1 MPVRT
6 PAWQAWTPPL
16 RCGALFAATA
26 ARRRWRG
33 WWSGRRAVGCAGPGA
48 GSSGSAGILALAG
61 ALRAAA
67 GAYRSG
73 GSAAG
78 AGTAGPLIDYLSSG
92 ILNGHPHLAG
102 DVTAI
107 LGQRHQGQIG
117 QDLDGFAG
125 MQSDD
130 PRSDKE
136 VPDIHQ
142 AFIDRHEGGA
152 VEILHIDIEDGAAHR
167 NQRGGRSDIIRIRN
181 PGQMLDVD
189 FDLAHPDVQEVGD
202 TEGFAERDFGIW
214 EDLKRAA
221 VRHLELGVPIEAGF
235 DHLLLFDDTA
245 ELNGEAVSSTIPR
258 RGNIA
263 RFKQHHRAGADG
275 VRGEYSLRAQRVQRH
290 HERAPQP
297 HRVHGPRE
305 RNSPQ
310 HSRRLDTV

>member
-6 PAWQAWTPPL
+6 PAWQAWTPTR
-16 RCGALFAATA
+16 RCGALFGATA

-33 WWSGRRAVGCAGPGA
+33 WWSGRRAGGCAGPGA
-48 GSSGSAGILALAG
+48 GSSGSAGILALV

-92 ILNGHPHLAG
+92 ILNGHQHLAG

-107 LGQRHQGQIG
+107 PGQRRQGQIG

-142 AFIDRHEGGA
+142 AFIDGHEGGA

-167 NQRGGRSDIIRIRN
+167 NQRRGRNDIIRIRN
-181 PGQMLDVD
+181 PGHMLDVD
-189 FDLAHPDVQEVGD
+189 FDLAQIG
-202 TEGFAERDFGIW
+202 
-214 EDLKRAA
+214 RA
-221 VRHLELGVPIEAGF
+221 
-235 DHLLLFDDTA
+235 
-245 ELNGEAVSSTIPR
+245 SC
-258 RGNIA
+258 
-263 RFKQHHRAGADG
+263 
-275 VRGEYSLRAQRVQRH
+275 
-290 HERAPQP
+290 
-297 HRVHGPRE
+297 RE
-305 RNSPQ
+305 R
-310 HSRRLDTV
+310 V